1 MSVYR
6 VPDILPPSEDGIFQ
20 SMLTQSLPA
29 LSDLLT
35 DFLERKIKGVII
47 KNSTLPLTGID
58 EKRGVFDINCSAHD
72 DHSQIEIEMQATQ
85 LVGDNR
91 RNAHQGIRNRA
102 EFFLCNLHGRQ
113 PARGK
118 DYLKLVRSYQI
129 MITKYN
135 IFTWDDHEVVE
146 YFTYVN
152 RRGNPLNGLT
162 ELVFVD
168 LSMANK
174 ILKQGKTVEAMAE
187 IEKWVIFLAKAENPR
202 YRKIIDSLIANKE
215 GIKMANSTLMTIS
228 KDERERADFLSRLKW
243 QTDRGHELASIQNRA
258 DRKYGK
264 VIAKKDAT
272 IAKISTDNA
281 KKDDVIAQK
290 DDVISQKDG
299 VISQKDDV
307 IAQKDALIASLLAKD
322 SKDK

>member
-1 MSVYR
+1 MSVCR

-35 DFLERKIKGVII
+35 DFLERKIQGLTI
-47 KNSTLPLTGID
+47 KNSILPLTGID

-72 DHSQIEIEMQATQ
+72 DHSQIEVEMQATQ

-102 EFFLCNLHGRQ
+102 EFYLCNLHGRQ
-113 PARGK
+113 AATGV

-129 MITKYN
+129 MISKYN
-135 IFTWDDHEVVE
+135 IFTWDDHEIVE
-146 YFTYVN
+146 YFMYIN
-152 RRGNPLNGLT
+152 RRGQSLEGLT

-168 LSMANK
+168 LSMADK
-174 ILKQGKTVEAMAE
+174 ILKQGKPVEEMTE
-187 IEKWVIFLAKAENPR
+187 IEKWVIFLAKVEKPR

-215 GIKMANSTLMTIS
+215 GIQMANSTLMTIS

-243 QTDRGHELASIQNRA
+243 QTDRGHEIASIQNSA

-264 VIAKKDAT
+264 VIQKKDAVIAKKDAA
-272 IAKISTDNA
+272 IA
-281 KKDDVIAQK
+281 KKDAVIAKNEADIAKK
-290 DDVISQKDG
+290 D
-299 VISQKDDV
+299 
-307 IAQKDALIASLLAKD
+307 AALAAKDALIASLLAKE